1 MMVIGVS
8 SRVLAFL
15 GAVALLLSAGET
27 ARHLHRPAPLFT
39 VDSIGVGVVPHTPFL
54 SDPGA

>member
-1 MMVIGVS
+1 MVTAVS
-8 SRVLAFL
+8 SRVLALL

-27 ARHLHRPAPLFT
+27 AQPLHRPVT
-39 VDSIGVGVVPHTPFL
+39 DNSIGIGIVPHTPFL